1 MIARTLTMGL
11 LVAMCALPVA
21 AQQTK
26 FPTSTELAGKRLVL
40 NGAGTRYRTVIKV
53 YDLALYVPHKA
64 NTREAILAQKGPIR
78 VRLVALRDIDAGDIG
93 RAMVVGMRDNL
104 PAEEA
109 YRLARYSNKISEIF
123 SAQPRIFSGT
133 TFGLDWVPGKGAGF
147 FLDGKQIGEL
157 NDPAFIEPFLSI
169 WLGQVPAD
177 HRLKD
182 QLLGSA
188 AANST
193 AN

>member
-1 MIARTLTMGL
+1 MMTRWLTMGVL
-11 LVAMCALPVA
+11 MGFLALPVA

-26 FPTSTELAGKRLVL
+26 FPTTTELAGKRLVL

-53 YDLALYVPHKA
+53 YDLALYVPQKA
-64 NTREAILAQKGPIR
+64 NNREALLAQKGPYR

-104 PAEEA
+104 PADEA
-109 YRLARYSNKISEIF
+109 YRLTRYSKLMIDLF
-123 SAQPRIFSGT
+123 STQPRIFAGSV
-133 TFGLDWVPGKGAGF
+133 FGVDWVPGKGASF
-147 FLDGKQIGEL
+147 YLDGKKLNEL
-157 NDPAFIEPFLSI
+157 ADPAFIEPFLSI

-182 QLLGSA
+182 QLLGTA
-188 AANST
+188 VPQMAN
-193 AN
+193 

>member
-11 LVAMCALPVA
+11 LAALCALPVA

-40 NGAGTRYRTVIKV
+40 NGAGTRYRTIIRV
-53 YDLALYVPHKA
+53 YDLALYVPQKA
-64 NTREAILAQKGPIR
+64 SSREAILAQKGPYR

-104 PAEEA
+104 PQEEA
-109 YRLARYSNKISEIF
+109 YRLARYSNKIVEIF
-123 SAQPRIFSGT
+123 STQPRIFSGCN
-133 TFGLDWVPGKGAGF
+133 FGLDWVPGKGATF

-177 HRLKD
+177 HKLKD
-182 QLLGSA
+182 QLLGTASQA
-188 AANST
+188 ARD
-193 AN
+193 

>member
-11 LVAMCALPVA
+11 LAALCALPVA

-53 YDLALYVPHKA
+53 YDLALYVPQKA
-64 NTREAILAQKGPIR
+64 TSREAILAQKGPYR

-104 PAEEA
+104 PQEEA
-109 YRLARYSNKISEIF
+109 YRLARYSSKIVEIF
-123 SAQPRIFSGT
+123 STQPRIFSGSS
-133 TFGLDWVPGKGAGF
+133 FGLDWVPGKGATF

-177 HRLKD
+177 HKLKD
-182 QLLGSA
+182 QLLG
-188 AANST
+188 T
-193 AN
+193 ASPATRD

>member
-11 LVAMCALPVA
+11 LAALCALPVA

-53 YDLALYVPHKA
+53 YDLALYVPQKA
-64 NTREAILAQKGPIR
+64 SSREAILAQKGPYR

-104 PAEEA
+104 PQEEA
-109 YRLARYSNKISEIF
+109 YRLARYSNKIVEIF
-123 SAQPRIFSGT
+123 STQPRIFSGSN
-133 TFGLDWVPGKGAGF
+133 FGLDWVPGKGATF

-177 HRLKD
+177 HKLKD
-182 QLLGSA
+182 QLLG
-188 AANST
+188 T
-193 AN
+193 ASQVTRD

>member
-1 MIARTLTMGL
+1 MIARALTLGL

-26 FPTSTELAGKRLVL
+26 FPTRTELAGKRLVL

-53 YDLALYVPHKA
+53 YDLALYVPQKA
-64 NTREAILAQKGPIR
+64 SSREAILAQKGPFR

-93 RAMVVGMRDNL
+93 RAMIVGMRDNL
-104 PAEEA
+104 PSEEA
-109 YRLARYSNKISEIF
+109 YRLARYSAKVSEIF
-123 SAQPRIFSGT
+123 STQPRIFSGT
-133 TFGLDWVPGKGAGF
+133 VFGLDWVPGKGATF

-157 NDPAFIEPFLSI
+157 NDAAFIEPFLSI

-182 QLLGSA
+182 QLLGVTA
-188 AANST
+188 QNIAN
-193 AN
+193 

>member
-11 LVAMCALPVA
+11 LAALCALPVA

-53 YDLALYVPHKA
+53 YDLALYVPQKA
-64 NTREAILAQKGPIR
+64 TSREAILAQKGPYR

-104 PAEEA
+104 PQEEA
-109 YRLARYSNKISEIF
+109 YRLARYSSKIVEIF
-123 SAQPRIFSGT
+123 STQPRIFSGSS
-133 TFGLDWVPGKGAGF
+133 FGLDWVPGKGATF

-177 HRLKD
+177 HKLKD
-182 QLLGSA
+182 QLLGTAPQA
-188 AANST
+188 ARD
-193 AN
+193 

>member
-11 LVAMCALPVA
+11 LAALCALPVA

-53 YDLALYVPHKA
+53 YDLALYVPQKA
-64 NTREAILAQKGPIR
+64 SSREAILAQKGPYR

-104 PAEEA
+104 PQEEA
-109 YRLARYSNKISEIF
+109 YRLARYSNKIVEIF
-123 SAQPRIFSGT
+123 STQPRIFSGSN
-133 TFGLDWVPGKGAGF
+133 FGLDWVPGKGATF

-177 HRLKD
+177 HKLKD
-182 QLLGSA
+182 QLLGA
-188 AANST
+188 APQA
-193 AN
+193 ARD

>member
-11 LVAMCALPVA
+11 LVALCALPVA

-53 YDLALYVPHKA
+53 YDLALYVPQKA
-64 NTREAILAQKGPIR
+64 QSREAILAQKGPYR

-109 YRLARYSNKISEIF
+109 YRLARYSSKIVEIF
-123 SAQPRIFSGT
+123 STQQRIYSGSN
-133 TFGLDWVPGKGAGF
+133 FGLDWVPGKGAAF

-177 HRLKD
+177 HKLKD
-182 QLLGSA
+182 QLLGTASPA
-188 AANST
+188 ARD
-193 AN
+193 